1 MVENNEKT
9 PTQAKLLTPAEA
21 ADFLGLKVSY
31 VYKLIHFRDIPHLK
45 CGARFVRFR
54 VEDLEEWQNERLRV
68 VPSRAQMQAEAAR
81 YSVEHPNRV

>member
-9 PTQAKLLTPAEA
+9 QTQAKLLTPAEA

-31 VYKLIHFRDIPHLK
+31 VYKLIHFRDIPHFK

-81 YSVEHPNRV
+81 YCVEHPNRV

>member
-1 MVENNEKT
+1 MVENNEKA

-54 VEDLEEWQNERLRV
+54 VEDLQEWQNARLREI
-68 VPSRAQMQAEAAR
+68 PSRAQMQAEAAR
-81 YSVEHPNRV
+81 YCVEHPNRV

>member
-1 MVENNEKT
+1 MVENNVKT

-54 VEDLEEWQNERLRV
+54 VEDLQEWQNARLREI
-68 VPSRAQMQAEAAR
+68 PSRAQMQAEAAR
-81 YSVEHPNRV
+81 YCVEHPNRV

>member
-9 PTQAKLLTPAEA
+9 QTQAKLLTPAEA

-81 YSVEHPNRV
+81 YCVEHPNRV

>member
-9 PTQAKLLTPAEA
+9 QTQAKLLTPAEA

-31 VYKLIHFRDIPHLK
+31 VYKLIHFRAIPHLK

-81 YSVEHPNRV
+81 YCVEHPNRV

>member
-54 VEDLEEWQNERLRV
+54 VEDLQEWQNARLREI
-68 VPSRAQMQAEAAR
+68 PSRAQMQAEAAR
-81 YSVEHPNRV
+81 YCVEHSNRV